1 MKQKGSETLDKKED
15 WKLIEGSR
23 YKIISIGGRDSSLET
38 EGVFRGYATIGI
50 EEAGLV
56 MELPGEPKDGNERL
70 RIVPL
75 HAILAIDMLDIKH
88 HEGHEEEKE
97 PSGHYY
103 G

>member
-1 MKQKGSETLDKKED
+1 MEKKED

-56 MELPGEPKDGNERL
+56 IEQTTEPQGGSEKI

-75 HAILAIDMLDIKH
+75 HAILAIDVLDVKP
-88 HEGHEEEKE
+88 HEGKDEERE

>member
-1 MKQKGSETLDKKED
+1 MDKKED
-15 WKLIEGSR
+15 WKLTEGSR

-38 EGVFRGYATIGI
+38 EGIFKGYATIGI

-56 MELPGEPKDGNERL
+56 IELCKEHEDSGEKQ

-75 HAILAIDMLDIKH
+75 HAILAIDVLDAKQ
-88 HEGHEEEKE
+88 HESKDEDKE

>member
-1 MKQKGSETLDKKED
+1 MDKKEE
-15 WKLIEGSR
+15 WKLIDGSR

-38 EGVFRGYATIGI
+38 EGIFRGYATIGI

-56 MELPGEPKDGNERL
+56 IELRTMPEATGEKL

-75 HAILAIDMLDIKH
+75 HAILAIDVLDVKQ
-88 HEGHEEEKE
+88 HEGSDEDKE

>member
-1 MKQKGSETLDKKED
+1 MNKKED

-38 EGVFRGYATIGI
+38 EGVFKGYATIGI

-56 MELPGEPKDGNERL
+56 IDVSSQKDTNGEKL

-75 HAILAIDMLDIKH
+75 HAILAIDVLDVKR
-88 HEGHEEEKE
+88 HESSDEDRE

>member
-1 MKQKGSETLDKKED
+1 MEKKED

-56 MELPGEPKDGNERL
+56 IEQATEHQGESEKV

-75 HAILAIDMLDIKH
+75 HAILAIDVLDVKP
-88 HEGHEEEKE
+88 HEGKDEERE

>member
-1 MKQKGSETLDKKED
+1 
-15 WKLIEGSR
+15 
-23 YKIISIGGRDSSLET
+23 LET
-38 EGVFRGYATIGI
+38 EGIFRGYATIAI

-56 MELPGEPKDGNERL
+56 IETQSGQQGDDEKL

-75 HAILAIDMLDIKH
+75 HAILAIDVLDIKQ
-88 HEGHEEEKE
+88 HESRVEDKE

>member
-1 MKQKGSETLDKKED
+1 MDKKED

-23 YKIISIGGRDSSLET
+23 YKIISIGGRDSTIET
-38 EGVFRGYATIGI
+38 EGLFRGYATIAI

-56 MELPGEPKDGNERL
+56 VQLTTGEQNQEEKL
-70 RIVPL
+70 RIIPL
-75 HAILAIDMLDIKH
+75 HAILAIDVIDIKQ
-88 HEGHEEEKE
+88 HEGKTEEKE

>member
-1 MKQKGSETLDKKED
+1 MDRKED

-38 EGVFRGYATIGI
+38 EGMFRGYATIGI

-56 MELPGEPKDGNERL
+56 IELSTEHKDSGEKL
-70 RIVPL
+70 RIIPL
-75 HAILAIDMLDIKH
+75 HAILAIDVLDVKH
-88 HEGHEEEKE
+88 HKGRDEDKE

>member
-1 MKQKGSETLDKKED
+1 MNKKED

-23 YKIISIGGRDSSLET
+23 YKIISIGGRDSTLET
-38 EGVFRGYATIGI
+38 EGLFRGYATIAI

-56 MELPGEPKDGNERL
+56 IQMSTGEPTQVEKL

-75 HAILAIDMLDIKH
+75 HAILAIDVLDVKQ
-88 HEGHEEEKE
+88 HEGKSEEKE

>member
-1 MKQKGSETLDKKED
+1 MDKKED

-38 EGVFRGYATIGI
+38 EGIFRGYATIAI

-56 MELPGEPKDGNERL
+56 IQISPEDHEHTEKL
-70 RIVPL
+70 RIIPL
-75 HAILAIDMLDIKH
+75 HAILAIDVLDIKQQ
-88 HEGHEEEKE
+88 EGRAEDKE

>member
-1 MKQKGSETLDKKED
+1 MDKKED

-56 MELPGEPKDGNERL
+56 IDLCTEPEKSGEKL

-75 HAILAIDMLDIKH
+75 HAILAIDVLDVKR
-88 HEGHEEEKE
+88 HEHRDEDRE

>member
-1 MKQKGSETLDKKED
+1 MDKKED

-23 YKIISIGGRDSSLET
+23 YRIISIGGRDSSLET
-38 EGVFRGYATIGI
+38 EGIFKGYATIGI

-56 MELPGEPKDGNERL
+56 IDQSTDPGADQKKF

-75 HAILAIDMLDIKH
+75 HAILAIDILDVKE
-88 HEGHEEEKE
+88 HESSEEKDA
-97 PSGHYY
+97 SDHYY

>member
-1 MKQKGSETLDKKED
+1 MDKKED

-38 EGVFRGYATIGI
+38 EGLFRGYATIGI

-56 MELPGEPKDGNERL
+56 MELATEHKDGEEKL

-75 HAILAIDMLDIKH
+75 HAILAIDVLDVKQ
-88 HEGHEEEKE
+88 HEGLDEDKE

>member
-1 MKQKGSETLDKKED
+1 MDKKED
-15 WKLIEGSR
+15 WKLTEGSR

-38 EGVFRGYATIGI
+38 EGIFQGYATIGI

-56 MELPGEPKDGNERL
+56 IELCTEHGESKDKI

-75 HAILAIDMLDIKH
+75 HAILVIDVLDEKEH
-88 HEGHEEEKE
+88 HGKEDSKE
-97 PSGHYY
+97 PSNHYY

>member
-1 MKQKGSETLDKKED
+1 MDKKED
-15 WKLIEGSR
+15 LKLIEGSR

-38 EGVFRGYATIGI
+38 EGIFKGYATIGI

-56 MELPGEPKDGNERL
+56 IEIHTEHEKSGERL

-75 HAILAIDMLDIKH
+75 HAILAIDVLDVKQ
-88 HEGHEEEKE
+88 HEQRDEDKE
-97 PSGHYY
+97 PSHYY

>member
-1 MKQKGSETLDKKED
+1 MEKKED

-23 YKIISIGGRDSSLET
+23 YKILSIGGRDSTLET
-38 EGVFRGYATIGI
+38 EGIFRGYATIGI

-56 MELPGEPKDGNERL
+56 IELRAGPADKDEQL

-75 HAILAIDMLDIKH
+75 HAILAIDVLDVKH
-88 HEGHEEEKE
+88 HEGHAEDKE

>member
-1 MKQKGSETLDKKED
+1 MEKKED

-23 YKIISIGGRDSSLET
+23 YKILSIGGRDSSLET
-38 EGVFRGYATIGI
+38 EGIFRGYATIGI

-56 MELPGEPKDGNERL
+56 MELPGEPKEGFGKH

-75 HAILAIDMLDIKH
+75 HAILAIDVLDVKTT
-88 HEGHEEEKE
+88 EGHEEDRE

>member
-1 MKQKGSETLDKKED
+1 MDKKED
-15 WKLIEGSR
+15 WKLVEGSR

-38 EGVFRGYATIGI
+38 EGIFKGYATIGI

-56 MELPGEPKDGNERL
+56 IDQSKEHADPQKNL

-75 HAILAIDMLDIKH
+75 HAILAIDILDVKE
-88 HEGHEEEKE
+88 HESDEDKE
-97 PSGHYY
+97 TSDHYY

>member
-1 MKQKGSETLDKKED
+1 MDKKEE
-15 WKLIEGSR
+15 WKLIDGSR

-38 EGVFRGYATIGI
+38 EGIFRGYATIGI

-56 MELPGEPKDGNERL
+56 IELQTMPEAAGEKL
-70 RIVPL
+70 RIIPL
-75 HAILAIDMLDIKH
+75 HAILAIDVLDVKQ
-88 HEGHEEEKE
+88 HEKSDEDKE

>member
-1 MKQKGSETLDKKED
+1 MDKKED

-38 EGVFRGYATIGI
+38 EGIFKGYATIGI

-56 MELPGEPKDGNERL
+56 IDLCKEHETSEEKI

-75 HAILAIDMLDIKH
+75 HAILAIDVLDVKQ
-88 HEGHEEEKE
+88 HERKDEDGEL
-97 PSGHYY
+97 SGHYY